1 MAGLFLDILVEYLF
15 RVSVRT
21 IKLLRS
27 HSWPTQKATV
37 LGASCPQHSYGCTVA
52 EVDYEYVVDGVN
64 YANSYAKPF
73 LSHGSGVDYAESFV
87 KGQDF
92 KVRLKPG
99 DQSVSVAEP
108 GGWAR
113 M

>member
-1 MAGLFLDILVEYLF
+1 MGGWFLEILVEYVF

-27 HSWPTQKATV
+27 HSWPTQNAMV
-37 LGASCPQHSYGCTVA
+37 LSASCPQHSYGCTVA
-52 EVDYEYVVDGVN
+52 EVDYEYVVVGVK
-64 YANSYAKPF
+64 YADSYAKPF
-73 LSHGSGVDYAESFV
+73 LWHGSGVEYAESFV

-99 DQSVSVAEP
+99 LPSVSVAEP
-108 GGWAR
+108 RGWAR
-113 M
+113 T